1 MKGKIFTSL
10 FALPFFGVGVWMLW
24 SISTALHDAD
34 RMSEWVQVEA
44 QLMSGGYSVSSG
56 DDSDTFE
63 AHAEYTYSVNGRS
76 YVASRVS
83 VSGGSDNIGDYQRD
97 IGSRLS
103 RAHASGNSIL
113 VWVNPENPAEAVID
127 RSIRW
132 GLMGFKSIFLMV
144 FGGFGGGLLF
154 YVWRMPPEKD
164 KTEPR
169 FADNPWLLDDA
180 WQTATVRSS
189 SKASMVGVWI
199 FALFWNLVS
208 APIPF
213 LLYEEVVEKKN
224 YIALVGLLFTAVGIG
239 MFVWAVRRTREWKRF
254 GPTPVTLDP
263 FPGSIG
269 GHVGGTIDLNLPFDS
284 QNEFQ
289 VTLTSLKSYI
299 SGSGKNRSRKEHA
312 KWQDVIVAHAE
323 STGIGTRLTFRFDIP
338 KGLRESDA
346 LREDDTYYIWRLDVS
361 AELDGADLDRSFD
374 IPVYATATQSRSLS
388 KLAVER
394 GRKKQSART
403 EKAVQDVIK
412 VLHDGGGRRMFYPM
426 GRNFGPSLGGFTVG
440 AAFAAT
446 GAYLV
451 VEEGQRV
458 FGSIFGGIG
467 ALVALATLYAMFNSL
482 EVARDVGGF
491 RTVRRW
497 LGIPV
502 KRSQMG
508 SHEFARFSK
517 KSSYQTR
524 GGGKHVMH
532 FTIYAEDGRGRK
544 LVVGEGFRGDSQAEA
559 AMRFIGQELGL
570 SDKRRRDHG
579 RKDREDQQVS
589 DGTGIGLS

>member
-1 MKGKIFTSL
+1 MKGKIFMTL

-24 SISTALHDAD
+24 SISTAVYDTT
-34 RMSEWVQVEA
+34 RMSQWVQVDA
-44 QLMSGGYSVSSG
+44 RLLSGGYTRHQG

-63 AHAEYTYSVNGRS
+63 AYAEYTYTVGGKT
-76 YVASRVS
+76 YVANRVS
-83 VSGGSDNIGDYQRD
+83 VSEGADNIGDYQRD
-97 IGSRLS
+97 IGSELS
-103 RAHASGNSIL
+103 RAHANGDSIL
-113 VWVNPENPAEAVID
+113 VWVNPDNPAEAVID
-127 RSIRW
+127 RGIRW
-132 GLMGFKSIFLMV
+132 GLMGFKSIFLIV
-144 FGGFGGGLLF
+144 FGGVGGGLLF

-164 KTEPR
+164 KADPR
-169 FADNPWLLDDA
+169 YANSPWLLDDN
-180 WQTATVRSS
+180 WQTATIRSS
-189 SKASMVGVWI
+189 SKAAMYGIWI

-224 YIALVGLLFTAVGIG
+224 YIALVGLLFTVVGIG
-239 MFVWAVRRTREWKRF
+239 MLVWAIRRTLEWKRF

-284 QNEFQ
+284 RNDFQ
-289 VTLTSLKSYI
+289 LTLTNLKSYV
-299 SGSGKNRSRKEHA
+299 SGSGKNRSRKEKA
-312 KWQDVIVAHAE
+312 KWQDIIVAHAE
-323 STGIGTRLTFRFDIP
+323 STGTGTRLTFRFDIP
-338 KGLRESDA
+338 EGLRESDA
-346 LREDDTYYIWRLDVS
+346 LREDDSYYLWRLDVS

-374 IPVYATATQSRSLS
+374 IPVYATAMQSRSLS

-394 GRKKQSART
+394 GREKQSARAARAV
-403 EKAVQDVIK
+403 EKVIK
-412 VLHDGGGRRMFYPM
+412 VVHDGGGRRMIYPM
-426 GRNFGPSLGGFTVG
+426 GRNFGPSLGGFIVG
-440 AAFAAT
+440 ATFAAV

-467 ALVALATLYAMFNSL
+467 ALVALATLYTMFNSL
-482 EVARDVGGF
+482 EVARDASGF

-502 KRSQMG
+502 KRSHMG

-517 KSSYQTR
+517 KSSYQTQ

-532 FTIYAEDGRGRK
+532 YTIYAEDRGGRK
-544 LVVGEGFRGDSQAEA
+544 LVVGEGFKGDSQADA
-559 AMRFIGQELGL
+559 AIRFIGAELGL
-570 SDKRRRDHG
+570 ASRDDRDDARRATSDWDPA
-579 RKDREDQQVS
+579 
-589 DGTGIGLS
+589 GLLSR